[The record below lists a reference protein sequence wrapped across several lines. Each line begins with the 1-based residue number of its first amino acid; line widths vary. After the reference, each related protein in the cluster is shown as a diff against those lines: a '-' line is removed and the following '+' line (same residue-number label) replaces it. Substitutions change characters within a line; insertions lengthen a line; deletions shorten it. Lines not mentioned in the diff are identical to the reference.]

1 MSIQHNEHKRKR
13 LTADELKKH
22 KGFENYTD
30 EQAEETISTL
40 EKLSVLFYELY
51 MMSINDIPIEKQTEH
66 EVQAKP
72 KNRNTA

>member
-13 LTADELKKH
+13 LTTDELKKH

-30 EQAEETISTL
+30 EQAEETIFTL

-51 MMSINDIPIEKQTEH
+51 MKSINDIPIEKETEH